1 VNVSVLEGE
10 RGLCHRNLVLNAKLH
25 MATEIET
32 FRERLIRYLLRV
44 LDGRRETF
52 QSILARSQNC
62 DPAFLMDTLHEME
75 VRGLLQAAREED
87 STGYSRARHP
97 EASDHT
103 RPVPPEPMQHRDSG
117 HDDRGILGS
126 NYFRELVRAVLR
138 SLPKPS
144 LVYSQ
149 WWFSEPTYSK
159 LVAFLLGLQRQNKD
173 YHIAF
178 LGSSTLGTV
187 LSQCVSAPVAIIDVD
202 DVLLE
207 RIKTCVG
214 GTAQRIQ
221 RDISDPLDASLK
233 GQFDVVV
240 ADPPWSSS
248 TLRTFFVRSAQMLS
262 VDGTLVISLPPVF
275 TRPSAAAD
283 RTSFLDLA
291 RVLGLSLRT
300 RLMSFTEYDVPA
312 FECNAY
318 KEHGI
323 GLKEPWRKGDIFVFR
338 KQRKSAGYED
348 IPVEASW
355 KWDQYD
361 YATVRLFLKSNGSTQ
376 EGPARIMS
384 VPGKNNFLYDSTS
397 SRTQLWEHACLVSTR
412 NQIAEISGR
421 KQLEAILQE
430 LQATKHDLSNGLRCV
445 SRVDPDTQ
453 TALLALFSDF
463 DGKNSERRGSK

>member
-1 VNVSVLEGE
+1 
-10 RGLCHRNLVLNAKLH
+10 
-25 MATEIET
+25 MATEIEN
-32 FRERLIRYLLRV
+32 FRERLIRYLFRV

-52 QSILARSQNC
+52 QSILAKSQNC
-62 DPAFLMDTLHEME
+62 DPAFLMETLHEME
-75 VRGLLQAAREED
+75 ARGLLRTAPGEPSAWC
-87 STGYSRARHP
+87 SRGWHTKT
-97 EASDHT
+97 SNHT
-103 RPVPPEPMQHRDSG
+103 RPIPPEPMHHRDSG
-117 HDDRGILGS
+117 RDDQDVLGS
-126 NYFRELVRAVLR
+126 NYFRELVRTVLR
-138 SLPKPS
+138 SLPEPS

-159 LVAFLLGLQRQNKD
+159 LVDLLLRLQRHKKD
-173 YHIAF
+173 SRIAF

-283 RTSFLDLA
+283 RKNLLDLA

-300 RLMSFTEYDVPA
+300 RLMSFTEYNVPA
-312 FECNAY
+312 FECKAY
-318 KEHGI
+318 EEHGI
-323 GLKEPWRKGDIFVFR
+323 ELQEPWRKGDIFVFR
-338 KQRKSAGYED
+338 KQREPAGCED
-348 IPVEASW
+348 IPVEANS
-355 KWDQYD
+355 KWDHYD
-361 YATVRLFLKSNGSTQ
+361 YATVRLFLKKNGSMQ
-376 EGPARIMS
+376 EGPARITP
-384 VPGKNNFLYDSTS
+384 VLGKNHFAYNSTS
-397 SRTQLWEHACLVSTR
+397 SRTQLWKHACLVSTR
-412 NQIAEISGR
+412 NQIATVSG
-421 KQLEAILQE
+421 
-430 LQATKHDLSNGLRCV
+430 TKHLVSILREWVIKSTDARHGLWYPRDLPPKTRAAISI
-445 SRVDPDTQ
+445 
-453 TALLALFSDF
+453 LLGDSTRKDNRQGESTDATVEGREIYSATR
-463 DGKNSERRGSK
+463 EP